1 MIISISTKTGDSGES
16 GLANGHRF
24 SKASP
29 IFEVLGTVD
38 ELNSWLGYLVAKLQH
53 QKLIKQ
59 LTTIQDTLFHLG
71 AEVAGSTKTELT
83 QKHLT
88 TLETWAKELEAELA
102 DHWHQNFVLPG
113 GSELGAISDIAR
125 TVCRRCEREIVGYR
139 ADHPES
145 SPLVLKYINRLS
157 DYLYLVR
164 CWLNR
169 EAGVVEKKFVV
180 ETEYVKKIKPK
191 FK

>member
-1 MIISISTKTGDSGES
+1 MALSISTKTGDAGES
-16 GLANGHRF
+16 GLASGQRF
-24 SKASP
+24 SKASQ

-53 QKLIKQ
+53 KKLHKQ

-71 AEVAGSTKTELT
+71 AEVAGSKKTEIT

-88 TLETWAKELEAELA
+88 VLETWAKSFEKELA
-102 DHWHQNFVLPG
+102 DHWHQNFLLPG
-113 GSELGAISDIAR
+113 GSELGGITDIAR
-125 TVCRRCEREIVGYR
+125 TVCRRCEREIVSYR
-139 ADHPES
+139 AEHANS

-169 EAGVVEKKFVV
+169 EAGVIEKKFQI
-180 ETEYVKKIKPK
+180 ETEYVKKVKPR